1 MPAAATGMVTPTAP
15 AAAAPAPEPEP
26 EPESVEGMDE
36 VAKWLEED
44 IGLDAVDAMTCANIL
59 FAEGCRSKED
69 VSLLAEYDELPE
81 DIPKV
86 MCMKLKAKSELKI

>member
-1 MPAAATGMVTPTAP
+1 MMPAAATGMVTPTAP
-15 AAAAPAPEPEP
+15 AAAAPAPEP